1 MLLETD
7 TKLDYNDV
15 LLRPK
20 RSTLTSR
27 YDVEMTRTFKF
38 VHSGKEWTG
47 TPIMAANMDTVGT
60 PEMYEVLLQYN
71 MITCPAR
78 HYMKKDATMWRVGTT
93 DNRML
98 GKNVC
103 MMSGIDEIGHLVTH
117 HLKWEF
123 IGIDVANGYTIS
135 VIDAVKDIRER
146 LPEATIVAGNVVT
159 ADMTQELILAG
170 ADIIKVGV
178 GPGSVCTTR
187 VKTGVGY
194 PQLSAVIECADA
206 AHGMNAHIIAD
217 GGCTSAGD
225 IVKAFAAGA
234 DFVMIGG
241 MLAGHDECDGEI
253 VTKHIANGEA
263 SLARGESNMYIPH
276 FEARKF
282 MKFYGMASESAMSR
296 HNVPHRE
303 YRGVEGKTVE
313 VPYRGPVKDTLIDIL
328 SGIRSACT
336 YLGAKRIKSLSKCA
350 TFVKVNSTHNK
361 VFGDE
366 SV

>member
-1 MLLETD
+1 MRIED
-7 TKLDYNDV
+7 DIKLDYSDV
-15 LLRPK
+15 LIRPK

-27 YDVEMTRTFKF
+27 YDVLMTRRYTFY
-38 VHSGKEWTG
+38 HSKKTWTG
-47 TPIMAANMDTVGT
+47 VPIMASNMDTVGT
-60 PEMYEVLLQYN
+60 PQMYERMLEHG

-78 HYMKKDATMWRVGTT
+78 HYLRKDATMWRVGTT
-93 DNRML
+93 DNKML

-103 MMSGIDEIGHLVTH
+103 MMGGVDDTSHLITN

-135 VIDAVKDIRER
+135 VVNAIRDMRER
-146 LPEATIVAGNVVT
+146 LPDSTIVVGNVVT

-170 ADIIKVGV
+170 ADIVKVGV

-187 VKTGVGY
+187 IKTGIGY
-194 PQLSAVIECADA
+194 PQLSAVMECADA
-206 AHGMNAHIIAD
+206 AHGLGAHIIAD
-217 GGCTSAGD
+217 GGCNTSGD

-241 MLAGHDECDGEI
+241 MLAGHDECDGVVE
-253 VTKHIANGEA
+253 NG
-263 SLARGESNMYIPH
+263 
-276 FEARKF
+276 K

-303 YRGVEGKTVE
+303 YRGVEGKTVY
-313 VPYRGPVKDTLIDIL
+313 VDHKGPVNDTLVDIL

-336 YLGAKRIKSLSKCA
+336 YVGAEKLKTLSKCA
-350 TFVKVNSTHNK
+350 TFIRVNNTHNTI
-361 VFGDE
+361 FGDE
-366 SV
+366 